1 MMTDKAQFETP
12 IDEIYRIRQEIS
24 ASYGHDPKIFFQAM
38 REKQREDVRNGQVV
52 WGYNAAGELAPL
64 QSEAICGAMA

>member
-1 MMTDKAQFETP
+1 MRSEVLESP

-24 ASYGHDPKIFFQAM
+24 AQYDHDPYKLYCAVVQD
-38 REKQREDVRNGQVV
+38 QRERARQGQVF

-64 QSEAICGAMA
+64 SKEAVCGV

>member
-1 MMTDKAQFETP
+1 MRSEVLESP

-24 ASYGHDPKIFFQAM
+24 AQYDHDPYKLYCAVVQD
-38 REKQREDVRNGQVV
+38 QRERARQGQVF

-64 QSEAICGAMA
+64 PMEAVCGV

>member
-1 MMTDKAQFETP
+1 MRSEVLESP

-24 ASYGHDPKIFFQAM
+24 AQYDHDPYKLYCAVVQ
-38 REKQREDVRNGQVV
+38 EQRERARLGQVF

-64 QSEAICGAMA
+64 PMESICGASD

>member
-1 MMTDKAQFETP
+1 MACDHVESP

-24 ASYGHDPKIFFQAM
+24 AQYDHDPDKLFNAM
-38 REKQREDVRNGQVV
+38 VEKQKERARQGQVY

-64 QSEAICGAMA
+64 PMEVVCGVGV